1 MDDFIEVMYNAKYG
15 GFNYSPQAMQM
26 YCEKTGK
33 EYKDYQ
39 YSECLGIERTDKV
52 MIEIVKELGMEA
64 NGPYANIQIARIP
77 RQFEK
82 HICYGE
88 YDGYESVGVN
98 YEAYRLQSIRDIV
111 NDRDGEK
118 IERIRNVLEMVF
130 ENEEKD

>member
-1 MDDFIEVMYNAKYG
+1 MDDFIEIMYNAKYG

-111 NDRDGEK
+111 NDGDGEK